1 MPQSSKKSKRSNE
14 RQTRR
19 FGRHKNSRGVKR
31 SRPALAPELE
41 ELNRVAS
48 EEIYSLPLREG
59 MIRLVT
65 LCAGSRSD
73 MIQCKLMETPL
84 TSPTPYDALSYVWG
98 TTKDPKRVLLDS
110 QEYQVTQNL
119 FEALKELRLR
129 DSHRV
134 LWVDALCI
142 NQSDIAERSEQV
154 RSMDLVYEK
163 ATRIIAWLG
172 PHEGDSVSTFE
183 ILKRAESSG
192 GFGPSLITGH
202 HSFEGLRGLTPLLA
216 REYWSRAW
224 VVQEMGFARELRI
237 RCGPDEAPYSRLGE
251 FKSLQS
257 AISVTELK
265 PPARVLRP
273 NRNASAQRSFPPV
286 FSNQILEPGF
296 AKSRQGLPPEIY
308 LNDLIGSKCVNP
320 RDSVLAFYNLFSV
333 EIKTRIDSYIQ
344 PDVYSKP
351 QDKVLIQA
359 MRAIIEVTQN
369 LYILTIKGR
378 QIRPKRKERWQRDMP
393 SWCPYF
399 GTSFKSV
406 SIAHTDDIPFRTTT
420 EAISFLDDGK
430 SLRASG
436 FRIGTIS
443 RTVPRDSR
451 STGQFQAL
459 SDDNDIDKELEYIDK
474 CMNFALSLIGK
485 AHDEALAIEAL
496 EDIIQTLLAGQDTD
510 ALWDLLRELKKVDD
524 NENSDSRSKYNN
536 LDARSECA
544 LNEVKMY
551 THSRVICSFTLPPT
565 RRYNSDIHVA
575 LVPDTACKRDVIC
588 CVVGCKIPVVLHPVG
603 EHYEVLGEAF
613 VQELMDEENLR
624 YINTGSRGSEEF
636 IIQ

>member
-1 MPQSSKKSKRSNE
+1 MS
-14 RQTRR
+14 
-19 FGRHKNSRGVKR
+19 R
-31 SRPALAPELE
+31 SRLGIDSTDQASITTPAPGLE
-41 ELNRVAS
+41 DLNSIAS
-48 EEIYSLPLREG
+48 KEIYQLPLRKG
-59 MIRLVT
+59 MVRLIT
-65 LCAGSRSD
+65 LYAGSPSERV
-73 MIQCKLMETPL
+73 QCKLMESSLSNPR
-84 TSPTPYDALSYVWG
+84 PYDALSYVWG
-98 TTKDPKRVLLDS
+98 LKKDPRQILLDS
-110 QEYQVTQNL
+110 QEYQVTENL
-119 FEALKELRLR
+119 FEALKELRIR
-129 DSHRV
+129 ESHRV

-154 RSMDLVYEK
+154 QSMDSVYEK
-163 ATRIIAWLG
+163 ATRVIAWLG
-172 PHEGDSVSTFE
+172 PHEGDSASTFE
-183 ILKRAESSG
+183 IFKRAESSG
-192 GFGPSLITGH
+192 GFGLSLVTSH
-202 HSFEGLRGLTPLLA
+202 QFFEGLSGLTPLLA

-237 RCGPDEAPYSRLGE
+237 RCGPDEAPYLRLEE

-257 AISVTELK
+257 AISVIELN

-273 NRNASAQRSFPPV
+273 NRSPSAQRSFPPV
-286 FSNQILEPGF
+286 FSNRILEPGS
-296 AKSRQGLPPEIY
+296 ARSRQDLSPEIY

-344 PDVYSKP
+344 PEVYSKP

-359 MRAIIEVTQN
+359 MRAMIEVTQN

-451 STGQFQAL
+451 SAEQFQAL
-459 SDDNDIDKELEYIDK
+459 SDDNDIDKELEYIGK

-485 AHDEALAIEAL
+485 AHDEALEIEDF
-496 EDIIQTLLAGQDTD
+496 EVIIQTLLAGRDTD
-510 ALWDLLRELKKVDD
+510 ALLHLLRELEEVDD
-524 NENSDSRSKYNN
+524 NENSNSRSKYNN
-536 LDARSECA
+536 LDARSGGA
-544 LNEVKMY
+544 LNGVKMY
-551 THSRVICSFTLPPT
+551 THSWVICSFTVPPT
-565 RRYNSDIHVA
+565 RQYNSAIHVA
-575 LVPDTACKRDVIC
+575 LVPNTARKETSYAA
-588 CVVGCKIPVVLHPVG
+588 L
-603 EHYEVLGEAF
+603 LGA
-613 VQELMDEENLR
+613 R
-624 YINTGSRGSEEF
+624 YL
-636 IIQ
+636 